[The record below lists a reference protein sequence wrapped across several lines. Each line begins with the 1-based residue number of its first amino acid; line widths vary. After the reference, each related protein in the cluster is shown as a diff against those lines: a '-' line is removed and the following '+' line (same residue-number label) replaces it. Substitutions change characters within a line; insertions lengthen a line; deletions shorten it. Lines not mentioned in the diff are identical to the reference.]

1 MHQFPPGFNKRIII
15 GVGVAA
21 VCAVLFGAM
30 VLGGRPTA
38 QEEAN
43 RSAKALGDLYNKVHK
58 K

>member
-1 MHQFPPGFNKRIII
+1 MHNFPPGYTKRIAI

-30 VLGGRPTA
+30 VMGGRPTA

-43 RSAKALGDLYNKVHK
+43 RITSGWGALYNKVHK

>member
-1 MHQFPPGFNKRIII
+1 MYKFPPGFTKRIMIGI
-15 GVGVAA
+15 GVGA
-21 VCAVLFGAM
+21 VCAVLLGATIY
-30 VLGGRPTA
+30 GGRPTA